1 NEAFMGCNSLRSIEL
16 PAQLN
21 NLAPGAFRSCE
32 KLETFSVAPNH
43 SVYTTIDGILY
54 EKATQ
59 TLIAYPEGRG
69 ATTLIVPE
77 GIRAIGA
84 EAFADCSSL
93 RSIELPGSLTAIGDM
108 AFSWCDSL
116 SGIELPEGLTTIG

>member
-1 NEAFMGCNSLRSIEL
+1 M
-16 PAQLN
+16 
-21 NLAPGAFRSCE
+21 
-32 KLETFSVAPNH
+32 APNH

-84 EAFADCSSL
+84 EAFYWCDSL
-93 RSIELPGSLTAIGDM
+93 RSIELPGSLTAIGERARWS
-108 AFSWCDSL
+108 AFDRRCCVL
-116 SGIELPEGLTTIG
+116 LLRFGEKHGIARGTDVDR